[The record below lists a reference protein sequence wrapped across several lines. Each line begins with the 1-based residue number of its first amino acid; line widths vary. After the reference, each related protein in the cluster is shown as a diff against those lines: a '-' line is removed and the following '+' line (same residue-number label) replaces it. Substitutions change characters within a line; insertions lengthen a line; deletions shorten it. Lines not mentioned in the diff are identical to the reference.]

1 MNFEIFIFGILILLF
16 DIPFITFIMKPKYQN
31 IGLAKNT
38 KIIFA
43 LCAYLIMISSW
54 FLIEGDLIKAALAG
68 FVIYGIYGFT
78 LAAILPEYTLSMG
91 LTELIWGTLLY
102 VLATF
107 LTKKIKIKL
116 KNVLN

>member
-16 DIPFITFIMKPKYQN
+16 DIPFITFIMAPMYQN

-43 LCAYLIMISSW
+43 LCAYLIMVSSW
-54 FLIEGDLIKAALAG
+54 FLIEGNLVNAALIG
-68 FVIYGIYGFT
+68 FGIYGTYGFT
-78 LAAILPEYTLSMG
+78 LAAILPGYTLSMG
-91 LTELIWGTLLY
+91 LIELIWGTLLY

-107 LTKKIKIKL
+107 LTNKL
-116 KNVLN
+116 K